1 MNENNMEALLR
12 YQNRINSVQQNI
24 CNVNQ
29 NDQSLAIIVIN
40 MSQIFSEVKDNNV
53 LSENILPQLELTV
66 LSLESKTQNSFGNII
81 TNLNTHFHS
90 HD

>member
-1 MNENNMEALLR
+1 METILR

-24 CNVNQ
+24 CNLNQ
-29 NDQSLAIIVIN
+29 NDHQSLAIIVIN

-53 LSENILPQLELTV
+53 LSENILPHLELTV
-66 LSLESKTQNSFGNII
+66 LALESKTQKSFQTIF
-81 TNLNTHFHS
+81 TDLNTFYES